1 MEAQVFCTISSND
14 LAQNMYTI
22 PSNDLA
28 QNIYTIPYNDLAQN
42 IYTILSNDLTQN
54 IYTILSNDLAQNI
67 CAILSND
74 LAQNICT
81 ILSNDLT
88 QNIYTILSND
98 LAQNICAILSNDLAQ
113 NICAILS
120 NDLAQNIVPGH
131 SQSLHSKQFL
141 PQYSLFHS
149 IFIPTNTCRI
159 CSKLLEWIE
168 YTNCCSSPEHLFLL
182 TCPEHLCLF
191 RKLRN
196 QSKDKQGMDLRVE
209 ASPAGEGCASLVV
222 STQHADVYF
231 EYVDGKLYILYYFFE
246 YSY

>member
-1 MEAQVFCTISSND
+1 MEAQVFCTIPSYDLAQDIYTIPSYD
-14 LAQNMYTI
+14 LAQNIYTIPCNELAQNICTI

-28 QNIYTIPYNDLAQN
+28 QNICTIP
-42 IYTILSNDLTQN
+42 SNELT
-54 IYTILSNDLAQNI
+54 QNI
-67 CAILSND
+67 CAILSNE

-81 ILSNDLT
+81 IPSNE
-88 QNIYTILSND
+88 
-98 LAQNICAILSNDLAQ
+98 LAQNT
-113 NICAILS
+113 
-120 NDLAQNIVPGH
+120 VPGH
-131 SQSLHSKQFL
+131 SQSVHSKQFL
-141 PQYSLFHS
+141 PQYSLFYS
-149 IFIPTNTCRI
+149 LFITTNTCRI
-159 CSKLLEWIE
+159 CSKLLERLE
-168 YTNCCSSPEHLFLL
+168 LTKCCSSPEHLFLL